1 MRDRNFLFAWQGIA
15 NHDKIIKSLKY
26 GPSRAQLQHVVA
38 APGWGFGVKAVVG
51 IKNNF
56 GKRRIKTRV
65 VFIPEVSHKKVM
77 LPAVAER
84 LQRNYQPI
92 CLLVGKVM

>member
-1 MRDRNFLFAWQGIA
+1 MVSLGVLRTDRNFLFAWQSMA

-38 APGWGFGVKAVVG
+38 ALGWGYGVKAVVG

-56 GKRRIKTRV
+56 GKSRIKIRV
-65 VFIPEVSHKKVM
+65 VFIEK
-77 LPAVAER
+77 
-84 LQRNYQPI
+84 RNSIY
-92 CLLVGKVM
+92 LLS